1 MINKKYRKSISLPK
15 DFHFFDLNKPSS
27 IFQEIYYKTKNNEN
41 KNKLNYNKTEEFLNA
56 IEDMRLRE
64 ELIETDQDYIIKE
77 SKKEVKLNQEM
88 LFLFGKKKIN
98 TKKAKIFGKIKLDKK
113 IFLNPLEKKEKQ
125 QFFCKSKSNVNILK
139 LPIINNKA
147 KIKILL
153 TNNNNY
159 SLFKPKNKIF
169 NSEGNSRKVSLF
181 DDGGTNTNKEESKR
195 NDSNFSYY
203 SQKYKNKIKNMK
215 NKLNSFLLTSCS
227 RNSNLRKQ
235 PSSKTINTIFKKRK
249 INSDLDI
256 LNDFTLNKKIKKP
269 IIYLLDN
276 INDELKYDEMKHKL
290 FFRNNDYGC
299 ELSKFKIKYLEK
311 HYFQ

>member
-27 IFQEIYYKTKNNEN
+27 IFQEIYYKTRNNDN
-41 KNKLNYNKTEEFLNA
+41 KNKLNSNKTEEFLNV

-77 SKKEVKLNQEM
+77 SRKEVKLNQEM

-98 TKKAKIFGKIKLDKK
+98 TKKEKILGKIKLDKK

-139 LPIINNKA
+139 LPIINNKT

-159 SLFKPKNKIF
+159 SLYKPNIKIF
-169 NSEGNSRKVSLF
+169 NSEGNSLKANLF
-181 DDGGTNTNKEESKR
+181 DDSGANTNNEESKR
-195 NDSNFSYY
+195 YNSNFSYY
-203 SQKYKNKIKNMK
+203 SQKNKKKTKNKKNKI
-215 NKLNSFLLTSCS
+215 NSFLSTPCS
-227 RNSNLRKQ
+227 RNSNLRIQ
-235 PSSKTINTIFKKRK
+235 PSSKTISTNFKKRK
-249 INSDLDI
+249 ISSDLDI
-256 LNDFTLNKKIKKP
+256 LNDFILKKKIKKP
-269 IIYLLDN
+269 IIYLLNN
-276 INDELKYDEMKHKL
+276 INDELKYDEMKHKF